1 MKTFS
6 ANIRPEIIQKLQS
19 EIFDLVIIGGGING
33 AGIARDAASRGMKV
47 ALVEASDF
55 TSGTSSRSS
64 KLVHGGIRYLENM
77 EFGLVFEALN
87 ERTKLFELA
96 PHLVHPLRFMIPLY
110 DSSRVGMFKMGLGM
124 WLYDALSLFQAPEF
138 HERLNATDSV
148 ERMPILKPSGLK
160 GSYVYSDA
168 YMDDDRLVIE
178 TLRAAHEDSAVSI
191 NYVKAVKVQYSKDN
205 KFESLVVRD
214 QLSDQTFQI
223 RGRHMI
229 SSVGPWTDELG
240 FELFSDWKRHLR
252 TTKGI
257 HLTLTKERLPLSSAV
272 VMAAEK
278 SDRIVFG
285 IPRHEMVIIG
295 TTDTDFK
302 GSPGD
307 VGATTE
313 DVKYLIDIVNS
324 YFPGAH
330 LTEKDIVSSYAGV
343 RPLIYDGAQ
352 TEGKTSRE
360 HSIWQDPRGLTFVAG
375 GKYTTYRLMS
385 EQVVEKALDDFSVS
399 DRVRFANSK
408 TNQPLNAHV
417 ETQRY
422 HDIKNQVRQIA
433 ERFSFPIDETRWLVE
448 RYGTEALQIFDRTLH
463 LSSVWEKEA
472 HQAIH
477 YTMCDRILDFM
488 TRRVPLFLSLPD
500 HGVSQLEGI
509 SWVFASELNLTEVQ
523 RKQQIQSYL
532 DYIKKEL
539 HWKSAEF
546 KFDTHN

>member
-6 ANIRPEIIQKLQS
+6 ANHRSEIIKQLQS
-19 EIFDLVIIGGGING
+19 EIFDLVIVGGGING

-178 TLRAAHEDSAVSI
+178 TLRAAHEDGAVSI
-191 NYVKAVKVQYSKDN
+191 NYSKAIEVKYSKDN

-214 QLSDQTFQI
+214 QLSNQTFQVQ
-223 RGRHMI
+223 GRHMI
-229 SSVGPWTDELG
+229 GSVGPWSDEMG
-240 FELFSDWKRHLR
+240 FELFSDWKKHLR

-257 HLTLTKERLPLSSAV
+257 HLTLTKDRLPLSSAV

-302 GSPGD
+302 GSPSD

-324 YFPGAH
+324 YFPGAN
-330 LTEKDIVSSYAGV
+330 LTEADIVSSYAGV

-352 TEGKTSRE
+352 SEGKTSRE

-385 EQVVEKALDDFSVS
+385 EQVVEKALNDFSTA
-399 DRVRFANSK
+399 DQVRFANSK

-433 ERFSFPIDETRWLVE
+433 ERFSFPVDETRWLVE
-448 RYGTEALQIFDRTLH
+448 RYGAEALQIFERTAH
-463 LSSVWEKEA
+463 LTSVWEKEA

-500 HGVSQLEGI
+500 HGVSELDSI
-509 SWVFASELNLTEVQ
+509 SRVFASELKLSDNQ

-539 HWKSAEF
+539 HWKSA
-546 KFDTHN
+546 

>member
-6 ANIRPEIIQKLQS
+6 ANQRSEIIEQLQS

-138 HERLNATDSV
+138 HERLNAADSV

-191 NYVKAVKVQYSKDN
+191 NYTKAIEVKYSKEN
-205 KFESLVVRD
+205 KFESLVVKD
-214 QLSDQTFQI
+214 QLSNQTFQVQ
-223 RGRHMI
+223 GRHMI
-229 SSVGPWTDELG
+229 GSVGPWTDEMG
-240 FELFSDWKRHLR
+240 FELFSDWKKHLR

-257 HLTLTKERLPLSSAV
+257 HLTLTKDRLPLSSAV

-302 GSPGD
+302 GSPGE
-307 VGATTE
+307 VGATSE

-324 YFPGAH
+324 YFPGAN
-330 LTEKDIVSSYAGV
+330 LTEADIVSSYAGV

-385 EQVVEKALDDFSVS
+385 EQVVEKALNDFSVA

-417 ETQRY
+417 ESQRY
-422 HDIKNQVRQIA
+422 HDIKNQVLQIA
-433 ERFSFPIDETRWLVE
+433 ERFSFPVDETRWLVE
-448 RYGTEALQIFDRTLH
+448 RYGAEALLIFERTSH
-463 LSSVWEKEA
+463 LTSVWEKEA

-477 YTMCDRILDFM
+477 FTMCDRILDFM

-500 HGVSQLEGI
+500 HGVSELESI
-509 SWVFASELNLTEVQ
+509 SRVFASELKLSETQ
-523 RKQQIQSYL
+523 RKQQIQTYL

-539 HWKSAEF
+539 HWKSA
-546 KFDTHN
+546 

>member
-6 ANIRPEIIQKLQS
+6 ANQRSEIIQQLQS

-191 NYVKAVKVQYSKDN
+191 NYTKAIEVKYSKEN

-214 QLSDQTFQI
+214 QLSKQTFQVQ
-223 RGRHMI
+223 GRHMI
-229 SSVGPWTDELG
+229 GSVGPWTDEMG
-240 FELFSDWKRHLR
+240 FELFSDWKKHLR

-257 HLTLTKERLPLSSAV
+257 HLTLTKDRLPLSSAV

-302 GSPGD
+302 GSPGE
-307 VGATTE
+307 VGATSE

-324 YFPGAH
+324 YFPGAN
-330 LTEKDIVSSYAGV
+330 LTEADIVSSYAGV

-385 EQVVEKALDDFSVS
+385 EQVVEKALNDFSVA

-417 ETQRY
+417 ESQRY

-433 ERFSFPIDETRWLVE
+433 ERFSFPVDETRWLIE
-448 RYGTEALQIFDRTLH
+448 RYGAEALQIFERTSH
-463 LSSVWEKEA
+463 LTSVWEKEA

-477 YTMCDRILDFM
+477 FTMCDRILDFM

-500 HGVSQLEGI
+500 HGVSELESI
-509 SWVFASELNLTEVQ
+509 SRVFASELKLSEIQ
-523 RKQQIQSYL
+523 RKQQIQTYL

-539 HWKSAEF
+539 HWKSA
-546 KFDTHN
+546 